1 VSEVEAGALF
11 AEALGGQLARE
22 AEATRML
29 RLVVRLAQ
37 VLERPE
43 GDLGPQWSETGAPA
57 GRPPPAGRLPRARG
71 GERAQAPADAASAG
85 PCAARP
91 GRTAPSGSAAG
102 GARPV
107 RWTGAGFTCGGQ
119 PHVSGAVRVLWVQ
132 GLGHLCTRGLRSA
145 GAGRAARQATATC

>member
-43 GDLGPQWSETGAPA
+43 GDLDPQWSETGAPA
-57 GRPPPAGRLPRARG
+57 R
-71 GERAQAPADAASAG
+71 
-85 PCAARP
+85 
-91 GRTAPSGSAAG
+91 RT
-102 GARPV
+102 
-107 RWTGAGFTCGGQ
+107 
-119 PHVSGAVRVLWVQ
+119 
-132 GLGHLCTRGLRSA
+132 
-145 GAGRAARQATATC
+145 